1 MFESLGLS
9 LTMTLENIGVTGRIF
24 LSLIL
29 VYVREIILLVGIFT
43 LPFVISGL
51 VALGLGPVF
60 LQGVFVII
68 GLVYLLFLII
78 VSAMNSTIE
87 LFVET
92 LWYSVFRENLR
103 HSDTTHAH
111 NHDSHH
117 H

>member
-1 MFESLGLS
+1 M
-9 LTMTLENIGVTGRIF
+9 ENIGTTGRIF

-43 LPFVISGL
+43 LPFVMSGL

-60 LQGVFVII
+60 LQGAFLII
-68 GLVYLLFLII
+68 GLVYLAFLII

-87 LFVET
+87 LFVES
-92 LWYSVFRENLR
+92 LWYSVFRENLM
-103 HSDTTHAH
+103 HSDAVHHSGQTHH
-111 NHDSHH
+111 SHH